1 EEHVEREE
9 HATAG
14 EIIALGQTVNVACGQ
29 QVLSIQVLQMPGGK
43 RQDAIQFIQGQHVK
57 IGEIFQ

>member
-1 EEHVEREE
+1 
-9 HATAG
+9 
-14 EIIALGQTVNVACGQ
+14 
-29 QVLSIQVLQMPGGK
+29 LQMPGGK